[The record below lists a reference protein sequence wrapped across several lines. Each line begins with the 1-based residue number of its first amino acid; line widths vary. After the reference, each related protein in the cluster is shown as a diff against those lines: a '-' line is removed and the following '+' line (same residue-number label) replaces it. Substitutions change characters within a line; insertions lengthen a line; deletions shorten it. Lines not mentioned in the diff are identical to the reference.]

1 MPKSTELKKKITL
14 IYRGTLIG
22 NIQVVKSGN
31 ILRKKSGWPV
41 TLSFNA
47 KRHGSQWV
55 QNAKGSKC
63 VLKCDSQ
70 SDYLSCIKVAERHLP
85 THRVRENS
93 TQPS

>member
-31 ILRKKSGWPV
+31 ILRKKSCWPV

-47 KRHGSQWV
+47 KRHGSNGYKMLKV
-55 QNAKGSKC
+55 VSVFSNVIASLIISH
-63 VLKCDSQ
+63 VLK
-70 SDYLSCIKVAERHLP
+70 
-85 THRVRENS
+85 
-93 TQPS
+93 